1 MAGIWYRA
9 GTISVTNG
17 SKKIT
22 GFGTLWK
29 TSVLKPDK
37 GHAFQGPDG
46 RIYELDYVESD
57 TVLYLV
63 TAYLGPT
70 ATGQAYAIDVT
81 RTSTI
86 PALSREIS
94 AFSAYAQGQY
104 DSWQKVLTGTG
115 MVTLT
120 APDGQQV
127 QVPALSAFQPTSA
140 SLKALQ
146 ALVPAP
152 DKLPYFTGA
161 SAAAFATF
169 TSFSR
174 DLLAAIDASAA
185 RTTLGVYSA
194 AGGAINGNYWRKYG
208 TKRYSAQIWLGIAN
222 DAKPSLILLAKKY
235 TGSILQKTG
244 FVGRVIYDR
253 GGPTETLHSDFV
265 DLAVSSAYSNN
276 SASILYRSGGT
287 ASITKIV
294 EVEYNGA
301 VYFALYRPTAS
312 SSSVYLDGHVF
323 DESLPILINDASA
336 YSVTDVVNYDSTYH
350 VKNILGQVSQAGG
363 IPTGA
368 IIERGSNAN
377 GEYIKFADGTLIC
390 ICQISVDFSTLAS
403 TFWGTDYNV
412 FPHAFIS
419 QPAMSFSR
427 VQQSHNPVNIRWASQ
442 VTLSA
447 EAGRW
452 IAYCVDSTGLSSSGG
467 VCKYIAHAIG
477 RWY

>member
-1 MAGIWYRA
+1 MAGLWYRA
-9 GTISVTNG
+9 GTVSVTNG
-17 SKKIT
+17 SKKVT
-22 GFGTLWK
+22 GFGSLWK
-29 TSVLKPDK
+29 TTTYKPDK
-37 GHAFQGPDG
+37 GHTFWGPDG
-46 RIYELDYVESD
+46 KAYEIDYVESD

-63 TAYLGPT
+63 MVYAGVTA
-70 ATGQAYAIDVT
+70 ASQAYSIDIT

-86 PALSREIS
+86 PAFSRELS
-94 AFSAYAQGQY
+94 AQLAYAQAQY
-104 DSWQKVLTGTG
+104 DSWQQVLTGSG

-140 SLKALQ
+140 SLTALQ
-146 ALVPAP
+146 ALIPAA

-161 SAAAFATF
+161 SEAAFATF

-174 DLLAAIDASAA
+174 DLLAAIDASSGRA
-185 RTTLGVYSA
+185 TLGAYSA

-222 DAKPSLILLAKKY
+222 DGKPSLILLAKKY

-287 ASITKIV
+287 ASPTKIV

-301 VYFALYRPTAS
+301 VYFALYRPATS

-323 DESLPILINDASA
+323 DESLPVLINDASA
-336 YSVTDVVNYDSTYH
+336 YSVTDVVNYDSMYH
-350 VKNILGQVSQAGG
+350 VKNILGQVSQTGG
-363 IPTGA
+363 TPTGA
-368 IIERGSNAN
+368 VIERGSNAN
-377 GEYIKFADGTLIC
+377 GEYIKFADGTMITTTRLTL
-390 ICQISVDFSTLAS
+390 DFAVLAQNNY
-403 TFWGTDYNV
+403 GTSYYLY
-412 FPHAFIS
+412 PATFIS
-419 QPAMSFSR
+419 PPSITIGR
-427 VQQSHNPVNIRWASQ
+427 VQAIYNAVNIRWASQ
-442 VTLSA
+442 VSMSS
-447 EAGRW
+447 ESGRF

-467 VCKYIAHAIG
+467 TCDYIFTAIG
-477 RWY
+477 RWG

>member
-29 TSVLKPDK
+29 TTVLKPDK
-37 GHAFQGPDG
+37 GHPVHGPDG

-63 TAYLGPT
+63 TAYAGAT
-70 ATGQAYAIDVT
+70 AAGQAYAIDIP
-81 RTSTI
+81 RTSSI
-86 PALSREIS
+86 PAFSRDLS
-94 AFSAYAQGQY
+94 AFMGYHQTQMDG
-104 DSWQKVLTGTG
+104 WQKVLTGTG

-146 ALVPAP
+146 ALAPAA

-161 SAAAFATF
+161 AAAAFATF

-185 RTTLGVYSA
+185 RTTLGAYSA

-294 EVEYNGA
+294 EVEYNGT
-301 VYFALYRPTAS
+301 VYFALYRPATS

-350 VKNILGQVSQAGG
+350 VRNILGQVSQTGG
-363 IPTGA
+363 IPTGCLF
-368 IIERGSNAN
+368 ERVVNAN
-377 GEYIKFADGTLIC
+377 GEYLKLPDGTMFVWKTIA
-390 ICQISVDFSTLAS
+390 VDFANMADQWSSGYMSLP
-403 TFWGTDYNV
+403 GPN
-412 FPHAFIS
+412 FIS
-419 QPAMSFSR
+419 PPAASMSR
-427 VQQSHNPVNIRWASQ
+427 VQQGYDTKNIEFQNNCTVSTSTNNFNIYAIKALEFKGAATCNY
-442 VTLSA
+442 VVELS
-447 EAGRW
+447 
-452 IAYCVDSTGLSSSGG
+452 
-467 VCKYIAHAIG
+467 G